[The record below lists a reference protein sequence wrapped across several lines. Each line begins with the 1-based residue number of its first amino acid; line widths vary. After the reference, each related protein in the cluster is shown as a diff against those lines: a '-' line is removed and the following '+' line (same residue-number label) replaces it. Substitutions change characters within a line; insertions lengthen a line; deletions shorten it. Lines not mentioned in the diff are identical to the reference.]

1 MRKYTALSFVL
12 VALTGCGT
20 EDETPVLT
28 KTVHTVVMPN
38 FESYPCPTPPPL
50 PDPKKLTDL
59 QVARTLAQ
67 AYTNNAQ
74 CRQSSE
80 SMRRFL
86 EESKKK
92 LEATN

>member
-1 MRKYTALSFVL
+1 MRRAAVIGLLLLLS
-12 VALTGCGT
+12 ACSG
-20 EDETPVLT
+20 EDEIPILT
-28 KTVHTVVMPN
+28 KTLHSVVMPD
-38 FESYPCPTPPPL
+38 FDSSPCPQPPTL

-80 SMRRFL
+80 AMRKFL

-92 LEATN
+92 VEAN